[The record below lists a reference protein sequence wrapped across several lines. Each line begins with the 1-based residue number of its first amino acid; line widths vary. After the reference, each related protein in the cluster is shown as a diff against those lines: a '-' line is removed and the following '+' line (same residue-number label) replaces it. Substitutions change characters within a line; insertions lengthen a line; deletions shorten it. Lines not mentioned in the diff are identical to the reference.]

1 MRRGNDLERTRP
13 MPLRGEGRS
22 FFAIREA
29 RAKAGASHN
38 RPFRPRQGADA
49 LSGSRSLTMFAGIA
63 ELERSVIVERTE
75 RGRGAALR
83 QGAPFGSQRRIALQE
98 IDTARG
104 LG

>member
-1 MRRGNDLERTRP
+1 MQCGNDLERARP
-13 MPLRGEGRS
+13 MPLRGESRS
-22 FFAIREA
+22 FFATREA

-38 RPFRPRQGADA
+38 LSFRRRQGAHA
-49 LSGSRSLTMFAGIA
+49 FSGFRSLTLFAGIA
-63 ELERSVIVERTE
+63 GFERSVIVERTE

-83 QGAPFGSQRRIALQE
+83 RGAPFGSQRRITLQE